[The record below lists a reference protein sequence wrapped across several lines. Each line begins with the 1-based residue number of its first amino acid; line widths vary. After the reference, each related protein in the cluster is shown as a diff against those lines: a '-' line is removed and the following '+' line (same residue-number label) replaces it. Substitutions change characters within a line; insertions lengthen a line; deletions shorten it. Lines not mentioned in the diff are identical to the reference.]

1 MSGVGLTAWIA
12 IGGLISGKDPIF
24 KRKKP
29 LSIEGCNST
38 YTELTSN
45 YTANVETIDK

>member
-45 YTANVETIDK
+45 YTTNAEVIEK